1 MVLVNMLLEVLEN
14 LLIEVKE
21 LYFSLEVLRFGKF
34 LIFLEFVRDWV
45 SFNVLV
51 IIKNVFNY
59 WLVFKNWNCD
69 YLR

>member
-59 WLVFKNWNCD
+59 WLVFKKWNCD